1 MTNSNVGNID
11 RVVRAIIGTLL
22 ILYALVTDSN
32 IAGMLDAV
40 LLVVGIVLIFTSA
53 IRFCPLY
60 KLLGI
65 NTCNLR

>member
-65 NTCNLR
+65 NTCNIR

>member
-11 RVVRAIIGTLL
+11 RMVRAIIGTLL

-32 IAGMLDAV
+32 IAVILDAV
-40 LLVVGIVLIFTSA
+40 LLAAGIVLIFTSA

-65 NTCNLR
+65 NTCKIR

>member
-1 MTNSNVGNID
+1 M
-11 RVVRAIIGTLL
+11 VRAIIGTLL

-40 LLVVGIVLIFTSA
+40 LLIVGILLIFSGS

-60 KLLGI
+60 KLLGV
-65 NTCNLR
+65 NTCNIR